1 MTDHRIGLTVYKLI
15 EVLGGALEHVIEP
28 LREHDKKERLAAA
41 K

>member
-1 MTDHRIGLTVYKLI
+1 MTDHRVGLSVFKLAEI
-15 EVLGGALEHVIEP
+15 LGGALDHLVEP